1 MLCKLHF
8 TLPSQREFGP
18 PVLTAVIAAVKVNQ
32 VTRQSRPQ
40 SLSVLYEQQ
49 VEGMAV
55 SRFREGLSKGKGKP
69 LEYCPFLISIFF
81 FMASEVIY

>member
-1 MLCKLHF
+1 MYLVL
-8 TLPSQREFGP
+8 L
-18 PVLTAVIAAVKVNQ
+18 LTAVIAAVKVNQ
-32 VTRQSRPQ
+32 VTRQSRAQ

-55 SRFREGLSKGKGKP
+55 SRFREVLSKGKGKP
-69 LEYCPFLISIFF
+69 LKYCTFLISIFF